1 MPPDP
6 TVHVV
11 EDPHDSLELAQLVA
25 GLADRTGGRAVCRP
39 TPGPG
44 TSTQLAADLLV
55 ALGKRF
61 DALRFE
67 RQHPR
72 AWPLVELWMAAEEV
86 RHLFVLRGH
95 LLHPDRCRELTALG
109 HRSGINIWLI
119 GPPRSRPQQAPQGR
133 RRPHRWTAE
142 TFTAHWANTT
152 STDEP
157 DLDDAATF
165 PEVPAEDFPTF
176 RATCRRLLDTA
187 GFEQVDHAY
196 RQSMDDTDLWLRPW
210 DPRGRRTAPP
220 PLTLDDLASH
230 LQNLIIAST
239 GNADAVTRLRGA
251 QASCFRAGW
260 LLGFDPV
267 IVNPKDGQV
276 PLGPDLDRTVA
287 SRLRRLCTPHSVA
300 AMTLFLATHLHSEAL
315 SHLDIAD
322 IGDDGATVTI
332 SGGQRFRI
340 PDHAASLVRVQ
351 LLARREAGAVD
362 SDPLFVRS
370 GTAERSAAAALRNT
384 LRSIGAKTGISVSV
398 HDSMASPNDAK
409 AWLRARGIDLTLLK
423 AAPGL
428 TA

>member
-6 TVHVV
+6 NVHLV

-25 GLADRTGGRAVCRP
+25 GLADRAGGRAVCHP
-39 TPGPG
+39 TPGPQ

-67 RQHPR
+67 RQRPR

-86 RHLFVLRGH
+86 RHLFVLRAH
-95 LLHPDRCRELTALG
+95 LLHPDRWRELTALG
-109 HRSGINIWLI
+109 YRRGINIWLI
-119 GPPRSRPQQAPQGR
+119 GPPLSRRRGAPQGR

-142 TFTAHWANTT
+142 AFAAHWANTK
-152 STDEP
+152 TDEP
-157 DLDDAATF
+157 DGDDSTTF

-176 RATCRRLLDTA
+176 RAACRRLLDNA

-196 RQSMDDTDLWLRPW
+196 RQSMDDTDVWLRPW

-230 LQNLIIAST
+230 LQSLIITST
-239 GNADAVTRLRGA
+239 GTAEAVTRLRGA
-251 QASCFRAGW
+251 QAACFRAGW
-260 LLGFDPV
+260 LVGFDPV
-267 IVNPKDGQV
+267 VVNPKNGQV
-276 PLGPDLDRTVA
+276 PLGSDLDRTVA

-315 SHLDIAD
+315 SHLHIGD
-322 IGDDGATVTI
+322 IGAEGTTVAIRGA
-332 SGGQRFRI
+332 QRFRI
-340 PDHAASLVRVQ
+340 PRYAASLLRVQ
-351 LLARREAGAVD
+351 LLARRETGAVD
-362 SDPLFVRS
+362 SDPLFVRA

-384 LRSIGAKTGISVSV
+384 LRSVGAKAGISVSA
-398 HDSMASPNDAK
+398 HDSMSSPNDAK
-409 AWLRARGIDLTLLK
+409 AWLQGRRIDLAPLNAT
-423 AAPGL
+423 PGL
-428 TA
+428 SA